1 MLTILFVIFLL
12 ASVALRL
19 WLASRQIR
27 HVLAHRDQVPGE
39 FASRIGLESH
49 QRAADYTTARV
60 RLGIFEGVFDAAV
73 VVALTLLGGL
83 QAIDTFVATLTTHDL
98 FRQVLLVVD
107 AALSP
112 GWRFEYS
119 QFNSIPSTRAAMQ
132 HLKDFSEV
140 VADEFAPPVAS
151 IPNSLSQIAIQ

>member
-60 RLGIFEGVFDAAV
+60 RLGMFEGVFDAAV
-73 VVALTLLGGL
+73 VVAVRPE
-83 QAIDTFVATLTTHDL
+83 A
-98 FRQVLLVVD
+98 
-107 AALSP
+107 
-112 GWRFEYS
+112 
-119 QFNSIPSTRAAMQ
+119 
-132 HLKDFSEV
+132 
-140 VADEFAPPVAS
+140 
-151 IPNSLSQIAIQ
+151 PNSVGAGRLSANRNCGS